1 MRNTHFHKVLFTSL
15 FVLLAFAAKTA
26 QAASPQ
32 TVSAAQAKQLFH
44 TTQSPIEG
52 NVNGDVNIVDF
63 FDYQCGHCKTLSQT
77 LYNLSKHDTNIR
89 IIFKELPILGDE
101 SEAASRAAL
110 AAAKQGK
117 YLAFH
122 NQLMA
127 SDALSK
133 SDILAIAKKAGLN
146 MSKFKHDMHS
156 SAVRQEIRKNLALS
170 QALNISGTP
179 TLVIAKNMK
188 TPGEEKVYIFSGA
201 LTDSELRSTV
211 NRIRKANI

>member
-1 MRNTHFHKVLFTSL
+1 MRHTHFHKVLFTSL

-32 TVSAAQAKQLFH
+32 TVSAAQAQQLFH
-44 TTQSPIEG
+44 TAQSPIEG
-52 NVNGDVNIVDF
+52 NANGDVNIVDF

-77 LYNLSKHDTNIR
+77 LYNLSKHDPNIR

-101 SEAASRAAL
+101 SEAASKAAL

-117 YLAFH
+117 YLALH

-127 SDALSK
+127 SNSLSK
-133 SDILAIAKKAGLN
+133 ADILAAAKKAGLN
-146 MSKFKHDMHS
+146 MSKFRHDWHSHAIKH
-156 SAVRQEIRKNLALS
+156 EIQKNLTLS
-170 QALNISGTP
+170 QDLNINGTP

-188 TPGEEKVYIFSGA
+188 TPGEEKVYIFAGA
-201 LTDSELRSTV
+201 LTESELRATV
-211 NRIRKANI
+211 NRIRKS